1 MPAPPWFEDV
11 DVAVLDLDG
20 TVHDDG
26 AFVPVYLAMLTEEV
40 GPTAGARID
49 EEVGRILTR
58 RHPVSL
64 GSLYDPERDEVWAEA
79 LRGDGL
85 ATTWD
90 GEPLL
95 DARNPPSH
103 AVYLGDAWQTVR
115 AVALH
120 HRVDGTALR
129 RAFVRTRQ
137 RMHDPAVPL
146 PGATSVAEALTA
158 FDRCRHRVLASNTPE
173 PLARPLV
180 ERLGLTEAF
189 DEIVLGAGKPAGL
202 EALLERVLTRFA
214 IAPSQVVCVGDNL
227 RNDIAPAR
235 RAGCR
240 TVLVDPLTICSNGE
254 ADLVVSRLTDLA

>member
-1 MPAPPWFEDV
+1 MPAPDWFADI

-20 TVHDDG
+20 TVHDDE
-26 AFVPVYLAMLTEEV
+26 AFVPVYLALLTEEV
-40 GPTAGARID
+40 GPTAGGRID
-49 EEVGRILTR
+49 EEVRRILAR

-79 LRGDGL
+79 LHGEGL

-95 DARNPPSH
+95 DAHNPPPE

-120 HRVDGTALR
+120 HRVDDEALR
-129 RAFVRTRQ
+129 RAFIRTRQ
-137 RMHDPAVPL
+137 RMNDPAVAL
-146 PGATSVAEALTA
+146 PGAAAIDEALAA
-158 FDRCRHRVLASNTPE
+158 FGGCRHRVLASNTAE

-180 ERLGLTEAF
+180 ERLGLSEAF
-189 DEIVLGAGKPAGL
+189 DEIVLGAGKPEGL
-202 EALLERVLTRFA
+202 RALLEGVLTRFDV
-214 IAPSQVVCVGDNL
+214 APEQVVCAGDNL
-227 RNDIAPAR
+227 RNEIAPAR

-240 TVLVDPLTICSNGE
+240 TVLVDPFRIASNGE
-254 ADLVVSRLTDLA
+254 ADVVVGRLTELA